1 MSRDRFALDGHT
13 AIVTGASS
21 GLGVHFARCLAQAG
35 ARVAVV
41 ARRKDR
47 IDALAAELRKA
58 GHVAFSCTMD
68 VTDAGSIDAAM
79 IAIDAELGAP
89 DILINNAGI
98 AATTP
103 FLEIDEVGWNSII
116 DTNLTGLLRVA
127 QAGARRMVAGGRG
140 GAILN
145 VASILGLRTAAQL
158 APYAAAKAAVISLTQ
173 TMAIELA
180 RHAIRV
186 NALAPGYIETEL
198 NQAFLQSQAGQALV
212 MRVPMRR
219 FGTAE
224 DLDGALL
231 LLVSDAGRFITGV
244 TLPVDG
250 GHLVS
255 FI

>member
-1 MSRDRFALDGHT
+1 MSGDRFALGGRS

-21 GLGVHFARCLAQAG
+21 GLGLHFARCLARSG
-35 ARVAVV
+35 ARVALV
-41 ARRKDR
+41 ARRMDR
-47 IDALAAELRKA
+47 LDALADSLRDE
-58 GHVAFSCTMD
+58 GHSVFSCAMD
-68 VTDAGSIDAAM
+68 VTDASSIDSAM
-79 IAIDAELGAP
+79 IAIDAQLGPP

-98 AATTP
+98 AATKP
-103 FLEIDEVGWNSII
+103 FLEIDEPGWNAIL
-116 DTNLTGLLRVA
+116 DTNLTGLMRVG
-127 QAGARRMVAGGRG
+127 QKVARRMVASGKG
-140 GAILN
+140 GAIVN
-145 VASILGLRTAAQL
+145 VASILGVRPAAQL

-180 RHAIRV
+180 RHGIRV

-212 MRVPMRR
+212 KRVPMRR
-219 FGTAE
+219 FGTVE
-224 DLDGALL
+224 DLDGSLL

-250 GHLVS
+250 GHLLS

>member
-1 MSRDRFALDGHT
+1 MSRDRFALDGRM

-21 GLGVHFARCLAQAG
+21 GLGMHFARSLARSG
-35 ARVAVV
+35 ARVALV

-47 IDALAAELRKA
+47 VDALAAELRAA
-58 GHVAFSCTMD
+58 GHSALSCAMD
-68 VTDAGSIDAAM
+68 VTDATSIDAAM
-79 IAIDAELGAP
+79 IAVDRELGAP

-98 AATTP
+98 AATKP
-103 FLEIDEVGWNSII
+103 FLEIDEPGWNSII
-116 DTNLTGLLRVA
+116 DTNLTGLMRVG
-127 QAGARRMVAGGRG
+127 QKVARRMVAGGKG

-145 VASILGLRTAAQL
+145 VASILGVRPAAQL

-180 RHAIRV
+180 RHGIRV
-186 NALAPGYIETEL
+186 NALAPGYIATDL
-198 NQAFLQSQAGQALV
+198 NQAFLESPAGQALV
-212 MRVPMRR
+212 KRVPMRR
-219 FGTAE
+219 FGTVE

-231 LLVSDAGRFITGV
+231 LLVSDASRFITGV

-250 GHLVS
+250 GHLLS